1 MHCLLC
7 SVYQGSSLKLKS
19 ELDSEISLLKVDFF
33 AKISWIFLTSVQTS
47 NELDKLKNHMKKH
60 TVAELLDKI
69 VEFSVALKIH
79 EAPQPGD
86 DMGIML
92 KNMPN
97 QEIVTDS
104 DSMSGKCSLLSN
116 FPKF

>member
-1 MHCLLC
+1 
-7 SVYQGSSLKLKS
+7 
-19 ELDSEISLLKVDFF
+19 
-33 AKISWIFLTSVQTS
+33 
-47 NELDKLKNHMKKH
+47 MKKH

-104 DSMSGKCSLLSN
+104 DSMSGKCLLVSN
-116 FPKF
+116 VRKF